1 MAFKVEREGDYV
13 CKGPGLRKQK
23 TKPHIEGSYV
33 WTKLD
38 KRKGTVG
45 GGGGCKVRKRLNPGE
60 LGARIWALI
69 CSHWGY
75 GLTDKTQAA
84 RLHLN
89 FRFR

>member
-38 KRKGTVG
+38 KRKGTVRG
-45 GGGGCKVRKRLNPGE
+45 GERLQSQKKVKSWRTGSQN
-60 LGARIWALI
+60 LGFNLQPLGIWFN
-69 CSHWGY
+69 
-75 GLTDKTQAA
+75 
-84 RLHLN
+84 R
-89 FRFR
+89 